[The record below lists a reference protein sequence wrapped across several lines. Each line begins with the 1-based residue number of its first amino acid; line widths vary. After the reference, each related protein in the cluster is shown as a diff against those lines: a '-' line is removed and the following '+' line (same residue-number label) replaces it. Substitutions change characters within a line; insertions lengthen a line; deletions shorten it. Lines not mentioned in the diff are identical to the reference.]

1 MQWTHR
7 VAYHFEGGGVVVM
20 IPVDFGHGNVSI
32 ARSWSCG
39 DGVSGFTASLD
50 CKRVSERVV
59 RAIVIVNV

>member
-1 MQWTHR
+1 M
-7 VAYHFEGGGVVVM
+7 VM
-20 IPVDFGHGNVSI
+20 IPVDFGPGNVSI

-50 CKRVSERVV
+50 CKNVSDRVV